1 MKVTDKTRE
10 EILAVPNVKLLKLVI
25 DPTDQDKV

>member
-1 MKVTDKTRE
+1 MVTNKTGE
-10 EILAVPNVKLLKLVI
+10 EILAVPNVNVLKLVI